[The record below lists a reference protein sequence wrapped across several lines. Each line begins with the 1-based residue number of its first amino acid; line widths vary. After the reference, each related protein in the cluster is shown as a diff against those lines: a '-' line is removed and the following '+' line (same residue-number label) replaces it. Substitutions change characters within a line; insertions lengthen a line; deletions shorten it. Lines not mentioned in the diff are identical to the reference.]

1 MPAHDMLNLITRPK
15 LQECQSHSPISSSS
29 HLINGYGA
37 NARTQKHRKCSRYI
51 YNRSRLGQS
60 RLNPN
65 RQDCHLRTLVIVW
78 NGHIIQKFYMERF
91 ERIPLQWPLRF
102 QSHTL
107 LTSLE
112 VSLETKSRTPTI
124 ISPCHHTCP
133 ISSQAPHTSECKSHS
148 SIRSSSHLI
157 HGYGANAKDVAEMQ

>member
-102 QSHTL
+102 QSHIL

-112 VSLETKSRTPTI
+112 VPWKRSHVHLQSFLHAITHARPHHKPRTLQNARVTAA
-124 ISPCHHTCP
+124 SG
-133 ISSQAPHTSECKSHS
+133 A
-148 SIRSSSHLI
+148 HLT
-157 HGYGANAKDVAEMQ
+157 